1 MRRGRLHSQV
11 ETPQLH
17 FAIFAQPDVVRS
29 DVAVNDA
36 VLVALLERLRELY
49 RDAARVL
56 CGHVLGQRTF
66 FAALVHHVDIAVLL
80 EVVQ

>member
-1 MRRGRLHSQV
+1 M
-11 ETPQLH
+11 
-17 FAIFAQPDVVRS
+17 
-29 DVAVNDA
+29 NDA

-56 CGHVLGQRTF
+56 CGHVLGQGTF
-66 FAALVHHVDIAVLL
+66 FAALVHHVDVAVLL